1 MKMNVVQCIRSDR
14 EKTYAYMHKK
24 SSTGQGGDYK
34 MHTHKG
40 YEIFVFLKG
49 TAQFVIEGNRYPL
62 KSFDVLVIRDSELHR
77 VYYEPEQEYERIVL
91 HIAEDFF
98 VRSHCEYYRR
108 VFEGRSAGEQNLISG
123 DAVRQAGIPEL
134 LERIERYI
142 RQTRRREDAA
152 VQAGI
157 VELLHLLN
165 QTLRQRSILPQRNE
179 NIQEMIQYIN
189 DHIGQALTLDQIAR
203 EFFVSKYHLCRIFK
217 ESTGFTVGNYIM
229 NKRLLKV
236 RELCGQGMRIS
247 YACYEAGFGSYSN
260 FYKAYVKATGT
271 APRRDLK

>member
-1 MKMNVVQCIRSDR
+1 MNVVQCIRSDR

-24 SSTGQGGDYK
+24 SSTGRGGDYK
-34 MHTHKG
+34 MHTHRE
-40 YEIFVFLKG
+40 YEVFVFLKG
-49 TAQFVIEGNRYPL
+49 SARFVIEGNSYQLRP
-62 KSFDVLVIRDSELHR
+62 FDILVIRSSELHR
-77 VYYEPEQEYERIVL
+77 VYYETEQEYERIVL

-98 VRSHCEYYRR
+98 TRHHCGYYCR
-108 VFEGRSAGEQNLISG
+108 VFEDRTAGEQNLISG
-123 DAVRQAGIPEL
+123 DTVKQAGIPEL
-134 LERIERYI
+134 LERMERYI
-142 RQTRRREDAA
+142 RQTSRREDAA

-179 NIQEMIQYIN
+179 NIQEVIQYIN
-189 DHIGQALTLDQIAR
+189 DHIGQAITLDQIAK
-203 EFFVSKYHLCRIFK
+203 EFFISKYHLCRIFK

-236 RELCGQGMRIS
+236 RALCGQGMRIS

-260 FYKAYVKATGT
+260 FYKAYVKATGA
-271 APRRDLK
+271 APRKDLK